1 MEVRPVD
8 PDTSVIEKMEAYIS
22 KNGHRERELTWVS
35 NSCFDSVTV
44 LEEELDQP

>member
-8 PDTSVIEKMEAYIS
+8 PDTTVIEKMEAYIS
-22 KNGHRERELTWVS
+22 KNGHRELTWVS